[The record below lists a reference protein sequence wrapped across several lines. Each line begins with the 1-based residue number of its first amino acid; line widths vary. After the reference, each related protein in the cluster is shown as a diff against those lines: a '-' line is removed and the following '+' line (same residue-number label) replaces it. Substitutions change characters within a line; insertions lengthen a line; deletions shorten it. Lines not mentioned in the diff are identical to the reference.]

1 MNVIDVSHGRT
12 VRIGILENMR
22 DSTKETEEKKLL
34 KKYTVPRKQIQQLAA
49 SHYIII

>member
-22 DSTKETEEKKLL
+22 DSTKETEEIFFVKKV
-34 KKYTVPRKQIQQLAA
+34 YCPT
-49 SHYIII
+49 